1 MIKSRSQVLLKGLY
15 PSSLNRTR
23 MVFLIVAQ
31 IFFSGC
37 AGIQNPPEFVTGDMP
52 NYPEAAQAD
61 RTSGWVDV
69 EYLISPQ
76 GETSSIS
83 VIASSPSGVFDE
95 AALDAVATWR
105 FRVIG
110 IEQDQLQK
118 KRISRLVFKLE
129 D

>member
-1 MIKSRSQVLLKGLY
+1 
-15 PSSLNRTR
+15 

-31 IFFSGC
+31 TFFSGC
-37 AGIQNPPEFVTGDMP
+37 AGTQNPPEFVTGNMP
-52 NYPEAAQAD
+52 NYPEAAKAD

-95 AALDAVATWR
+95 AALEAVATWR

-110 IEQDQLQK
+110 IELDQLQM

>member
-1 MIKSRSQVLLKGLY
+1 M
-15 PSSLNRTR
+15 
-23 MVFLIVAQ
+23 
-31 IFFSGC
+31 
-37 AGIQNPPEFVTGDMP
+37 QNHPEFVTGDMP
-52 NYPEAAQAD
+52 NYPESAKAD

-95 AALDAVATWR
+95 AALEAVATWR

-110 IEQDQLQK
+110 IELDQLQM

>member
-52 NYPEAAQAD
+52 NYPEGAQAD

-95 AALDAVATWR
+95 AALEAVATWR

-110 IEQDQLQK
+110 IELDQLQM
-118 KRISRLVFKLE
+118 KRISRLVFKLG

>member
-52 NYPEAAQAD
+52 NYPEGAQAD

-95 AALDAVATWR
+95 AALEAVATWR

-110 IEQDQLQK
+110 IELDQLQM

>member
-1 MIKSRSQVLLKGLY
+1 MIKSRSRCFFDGSVSIKFISTADSGFDFRA
-15 PSSLNRTR
+15 N
-23 MVFLIVAQ
+23 FL
-31 IFFSGC
+31 FRLRWYTES
-37 AGIQNPPEFVTGDMP
+37 PEFVTGDMP
-52 NYPEAAQAD
+52 NYPEAAKAD

-95 AALDAVATWR
+95 AALEAVATWR

-110 IEQDQLQK
+110 IELDQLQM

>member
-1 MIKSRSQVLLKGLY
+1 MIKSRSHVFLMGLY
-15 PSSLNRTR
+15 SSSLNRLR
-23 MVFLIVAQ
+23 MVILIFAQ
-31 IFFSGC
+31 TFFSGC
-37 AGIQNPPEFVTGDMP
+37 AGTQNPPEFVTGDMP
-52 NYPEAAQAD
+52 NYPESAKAD

-69 EYLISPQ
+69 EYLISAQ

-95 AALDAVATWR
+95 AALEAVATWR

-110 IEQDQLQK
+110 IELDQLQM

-129 D
+129 N

>member
-15 PSSLNRTR
+15 PSSLNRAR

-52 NYPEAAQAD
+52 NYPEAAKAD

-95 AALDAVATWR
+95 AALEAVATWR

-110 IEQDQLQK
+110 IELDQLQM

>member
-1 MIKSRSQVLLKGLY
+1 MIKSRSQVLLEGLY
-15 PSSLNRTR
+15 SSSLNRTR

-52 NYPEAAQAD
+52 NYPESAKAD

-95 AALDAVATWR
+95 AALEAVATWR

-110 IEQDQLQK
+110 IELGKLQM

>member
-1 MIKSRSQVLLKGLY
+1 MIKNRSQVFLVCLY
-15 PSSLNRTR
+15 PSSLKRLR
-23 MVFLIVAQ
+23 IVVLIVAH

-37 AGIQNPPEFVTGDMP
+37 AGMQNPPEFVTGNMP
-52 NYPEAAQAD
+52 TYPDTAKAD

-76 GETSSIS
+76 GETISIS

-95 AALDAVATWR
+95 AALEAVATWR

-110 IEQDQLQK
+110 IEQDQLQQ

-129 D
+129 G

>member
-1 MIKSRSQVLLKGLY
+1 MIKNRSQVFLMGLY
-15 PSSLNRTR
+15 PSSLKRLR
-23 MVFLIVAQ
+23 IVVLIVAH

-37 AGIQNPPEFVTGDMP
+37 AGMQNPPEFVTGNMP
-52 NYPEAAQAD
+52 TYPDTAKAD

-95 AALDAVATWR
+95 AALEAVATWR

-110 IEQDQLQK
+110 IEQDQLQQ

-129 D
+129 G

>member
-1 MIKSRSQVLLKGLY
+1 MIKSRSDVFVMGLY
-15 PSSLNRTR
+15 PSSLYRLR
-23 MVFLIVAQ
+23 IVVLIFVQ
-31 IFFSGC
+31 IFFSAC

-52 NYPEAAQAD
+52 NYPEAAKAD

-95 AALDAVATWR
+95 AALEAVATWR

-110 IEQDQLQK
+110 IGLDELQM

>member
-1 MIKSRSQVLLKGLY
+1 MGRH
-15 PSSLNRTR
+15 PSSLNRLWIVT
-23 MVFLIVAQ
+23 LIVAH
-31 IFFSGC
+31 ILFSGC
-37 AGIQNPPEFVTGDMP
+37 AGMQNPPEFVTGNMP
-52 NYPEAAQAD
+52 TYPDTAKAD

-76 GETSSIS
+76 GETISIS

-95 AALDAVATWR
+95 AALEAVATWR

-110 IEQDQLQK
+110 IEQDQLQQ

-129 D
+129 G

>member
-1 MIKSRSQVLLKGLY
+1 MIKSRSHVFLMGLY
-15 PSSLNRTR
+15 PSSLYRLR
-23 MVFLIVAQ
+23 IVVLIFVQ
-31 IFFSGC
+31 IFYSGC

-52 NYPEAAQAD
+52 NYPESAKAD

-95 AALDAVATWR
+95 AALEAVATWR

-110 IEQDQLQK
+110 IESDQLQM

>member
-1 MIKSRSQVLLKGLY
+1 MGLY
-15 PSSLNRTR
+15 PSSLYRLR
-23 MVFLIVAQ
+23 IVVLIFVQ
-31 IFFSGC
+31 IFYSGC

-52 NYPEAAQAD
+52 NYPEAAKAD

-83 VIASSPSGVFDE
+83 VIASSPSGVFDK
-95 AALDAVATWR
+95 AALEAVATWR

-110 IEQDQLQK
+110 IELDQLQM

>member
-1 MIKSRSQVLLKGLY
+1 MIKNCSHVFLMGLY
-15 PSSLNRTR
+15 PQSLNRLR
-23 MVFLIVAQ
+23 IVVLIFAQ
-31 IFFSGC
+31 IIFSGC
-37 AGIQNPPEFVTGDMP
+37 AGIQNPPEFVSGDMP
-52 NYPEAAQAD
+52 NYPEAAKAD
-61 RTSGWVDV
+61 RTTGWVDV

-95 AALDAVATWR
+95 AALEAVATWR

-110 IEQDQLQK
+110 IELDQLQM

>member
-95 AALDAVATWR
+95 AALEAVATWR

-110 IEQDQLQK
+110 IELDQLQM
-118 KRISRLVFKLE
+118 KRISRLVFKLG

>member
-1 MIKSRSQVLLKGLY
+1 MIKSRSQVLLEGLY
-15 PSSLNRTR
+15 SSSLYRTR

-31 IFFSGC
+31 TFFSGC
-37 AGIQNPPEFVTGDMP
+37 AGTQNPPEFVTGDMP
-52 NYPEAAQAD
+52 NYPEAAKAD

-76 GETSSIS
+76 GETSNIS
-83 VIASSPSGVFDE
+83 VIASSPAGVFDK
-95 AALDAVATWR
+95 AALEAVDTWR

-110 IEQDQLQK
+110 IDQDQLQQ

-129 D
+129 G

>member
-1 MIKSRSQVLLKGLY
+1 MIKSRSHVFLMGLY
-15 PSSLNRTR
+15 PSSLYRLR
-23 MVFLIVAQ
+23 IVGLIFLQ
-31 IFFSGC
+31 IFFFGC

-52 NYPEAAQAD
+52 NYPEAAKAD

-95 AALDAVATWR
+95 AALEAVATWR

-110 IEQDQLQK
+110 IELDQLQL

>member
-1 MIKSRSQVLLKGLY
+1 MIKSRSPAFLMGLY
-15 PSSLNRTR
+15 SSSLYRLR
-23 MVFLIVAQ
+23 IVVLIFVQ
-31 IFFSGC
+31 IFYSGC

-52 NYPEAAQAD
+52 NYPEAAKAD
-61 RTSGWVDV
+61 RTTGWVDV

-83 VIASSPSGVFDE
+83 VIASSPSGVFDK
-95 AALDAVATWR
+95 AALEAVATWR

-110 IEQDQLQK
+110 IELDQLQM